1 MTICFVLGFIPTKIK
16 EENWAAHAGQK
27 ARPTERT
34 DKLMRID
41 SSTIGMES
49 ARTFSAQSKQTV
61 STSVT
66 VGQLL
71 TGGFNFSGLILGQNG
86 ERLRAEENE
95 SQNGNMNDRTE
106 DIRTR
111 LNGFMSQRLFG
122 QSMVGMSREQT
133 AQLKS
138 IRQKCI
144 DFLFQLLFRGNSKK
158 LGTFGQGQNQ
168 ANEAT
173 LLFRPIATNVLIQET
188 NIRFEYHEFEETS
201 YTTTGTVKMQDGREI
216 EFDLNIIMTRE
227 FKATFEEHYIQ
238 VSQLFADP
246 LVINLD
252 GFIAE
257 LSDQTFIFDL
267 EGNGT
272 MSNISILSS
281 KSGYLAIDKCGS
293 GVIRDGSQLF
303 GTVSGNGFADLAL
316 HDTDGNGWID
326 AGDEI
331 WKYLRIWIMEPDG
344 SCRLYSLA
352 DKGIGAIY
360 LGHIA
365 TDFTLTNHL
374 NEAKGMIRS
383 TGLFLYE
390 SGAVGSV
397 QQVDVVKFEA

>member
-1 MTICFVLGFIPTKIK
+1 
-16 EENWAAHAGQK
+16 
-27 ARPTERT
+27 
-34 DKLMRID
+34 MRID

-49 ARTFSAQSKQTV
+49 TRTFSATSKQTV
-61 STSVT
+61 SSFVA
-66 VGQLL
+66 VGQLTSL
-71 TGGFNFSGLILGQNG
+71 GFGFASLLPGQNG
-86 ERLRAEENE
+86 EQLNAEQTKAEDKESENG
-95 SQNGNMNDRTE
+95 SVSDRIE

-111 LNGFMSQRLFG
+111 LNGFSSQRLFG
-122 QSMVGMSREQT
+122 RSMVAMNRDHA
-133 AQLKS
+133 AQLRS
-138 IRQKCI
+138 IRQQCI
-144 DFLFQLLFRGNSKK
+144 DFLFQMLFRGKGRK
-158 LGTFGQGQNQ
+158 LGTFGSNNNETQ
-168 ANEAT
+168 ANEAVV
-173 LLFRPIATNVLIQET
+173 LFRPVPTNVLIQET
-188 NIRFEYHEFEETS
+188 HMKFEYREFEETS
-201 YTTTGTVKMQDGREI
+201 YTTTGTVRTTDGREI

-227 FKATFEEHYIQ
+227 FKAVFEESYVQI
-238 VSQLFADP
+238 SQIFADP

-257 LSDQTFIFDL
+257 LTDQTFIFDL

-293 GVIRDGSQLF
+293 GIIRDGSQLF
-303 GTVSGNGFADLAL
+303 GTTSGNGFADLAL

-326 AGDEI
+326 MGDEI

-344 SCRLYSLA
+344 SGSLYSLA

-360 LGHIA
+360 LGHVA
-365 TDFTLTNHL
+365 TNFTLTNEF